1 MAAKKHLTFSCLIDV
16 QDFMAIDAFFR
27 RQGFAFAGKASIMR
41 FALEYL
47 AKTIKENYPEYDFEL
62 HEACKMFAKLYDNP
76 TGKWNRNALTLVKAM
91 ALEEKTLNSIQPAAK
106 MRPNSEL
113 VKSVVDSLSIET
125 EKVGISDLSKALAR
139 VPALNME
146 VGDEGEKE

>member
-1 MAAKKHLTFSCLIDV
+1 MAAKKHLTFSCVIDV
-16 QDFMAIDAFFR
+16 PDFMAVDAFFR
-27 RQGFAFAGKASIMR
+27 KQGFAFAGKSSLMR

-47 AKTIKENYPEYDFEL
+47 AKTIKENYHEYDFDL
-62 HEACKMFAKLYDNP
+62 QASCKMFTDLYDNP
-76 TGKWNRNALTLVKAM
+76 TGKWNRSALTLVKAM
-91 ALEEKTLNSIQPAAK
+91 ALEEKTLNSMQPAAK

-113 VKSVVDSLSIET
+113 VKAVVDSLSTET

-146 VGDEGEKE
+146 VSDEGEKE